1 MLAPSNG
8 ISYVRHD
15 LDDRHFSPFS
25 ATTSLTPLF
34 KSLLEMFKPIPDA
47 QPVTMA
53 TFPSKPRIIHWIFLL
68 LLYTLKTL
76 SISN

>member
-15 LDDRHFSPFS
+15 LDDGHFSPFS

-53 TFPSKPRIIHWIFLL
+53 TFPSKPSQELFIGFSSF
-68 LLYTLKTL
+68 YSTL
-76 SISN
+76 